1 MKSLSALFLSTVF
14 LSLSGANLIPGDT
27 SAETER
33 ATAGNGKFGAMVYGH
48 GNARLAWDRS
58 DGFDGKSSLKTMTP
72 DVFSLKKSVKL
83 RKGVQYTFFI
93 LCESKAGRCPRTDQL
108 RSFRYA
114 AMADA
119 GRGTQD
125 RLYHRMETVCLYLH
139 GIEGFPVFRDLPGV

>member
-58 DGFDGKSSLKTMTP
+58 AGFDG
-72 DVFSLKKSVKL
+72 
-83 RKGVQYTFFI
+83 
-93 LCESKAGRCPRTDQL
+93 
-108 RSFRYA
+108 
-114 AMADA
+114 
-119 GRGTQD
+119 
-125 RLYHRMETVCLYLH
+125 
-139 GIEGFPVFRDLPGV
+139 